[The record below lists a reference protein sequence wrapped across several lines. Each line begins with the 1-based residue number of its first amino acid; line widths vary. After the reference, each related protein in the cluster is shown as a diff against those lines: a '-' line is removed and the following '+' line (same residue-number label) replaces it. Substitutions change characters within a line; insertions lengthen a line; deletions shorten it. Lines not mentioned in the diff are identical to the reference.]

1 MALLDADTTKR
12 VKDMLADLPSA
23 VRLVAFTDDEHCD
36 YCTEIVQLITEVAD
50 TSDLVSV
57 ETYEIHRDGQKAREL
72 GVQRAPVIAIL
83 GERDYGIRFY
93 GIPSGYEF
101 STLLHG
107 IHSAGHGHAHLD
119 SSAKT
124 YLDGLKEPVDYQ
136 VFVTPTCPY
145 CPRAAVLA
153 IEMAVYSDHVNANI
167 VESAE
172 FADLADKFE
181 VMGVPLTV
189 INSKERVEG
198 AAPANM
204 VIDAMRRA
212 VA

>member
-1 MALLDADTTKR
+1 MALLDQETTTR
-12 VKDMLADLPSA
+12 VKNMLADVPNA
-23 VRLVAFTDDEHCD
+23 VSLIVFTDDQHCE
-36 YCTEIVQLITEVAD
+36 YCTEIVQLTTEVAA
-50 TSDLVSV
+50 TSDLVNV
-57 ETYEIHRDGQKAREL
+57 EIYEFHRDADKARALRIE
-72 GVQRAPVIAIL
+72 RAPAIAIV
-83 GERDYGIRFY
+83 GERDYGLRFY

-119 SSAKT
+119 VQTKT

-145 CPRAAVLA
+145 CPKAAVLA
-153 IEMAVYSDHVNANI
+153 IEMAVHSDLVNANI

-172 FADLADKFE
+172 FPDLANQFS

-198 AAPANM
+198 AAPAHM
-204 VIDAMRRA
+204 VVDAMRKA
-212 VA
+212 TA

>member
-1 MALLDADTTKR
+1 MGLLDQETTKR
-12 VKDMLADLPSA
+12 VKDMLADVPAA
-23 VRLVAFTDDEHCD
+23 VRLVVFTDDEHCE
-36 YCTEIVQLITEVAD
+36 YCTEIVQLVTEVAA

-57 ETYEIHRDGQKAREL
+57 ETYEIHRDADKARDL
-72 GVQRAPVIAIL
+72 HIDRAPALAIV
-83 GERDYGIRFY
+83 GERDYGLRFY

-119 SSAKT
+119 PQTKT
-124 YLDGLKEPVDYQ
+124 YLDGLKVPVDYQ

-145 CPRAAVLA
+145 CPKAATLA
-153 IEMAVYSDHVNANI
+153 FEMAVYSDLVNANV

-172 FADLADKFE
+172 FPDLANQFN

-189 INSKERVEG
+189 INGRERVEG
-198 AAPANM
+198 AAPAQM
-204 VIDAMRRA
+204 IVDAMRKA
-212 VA
+212 MA

>member
-1 MALLDADTTKR
+1 MALLDEATTKR
-12 VKDMLADLPSA
+12 VENMLADLPSE
-23 VRLVAFTDDEHCD
+23 VRLIVFTDDQHCE
-36 YCTEIVQLITEVAD
+36 YCTEIVQLLTEVAA

-57 ETYEIHRDGQKAREL
+57 ETYEIHRDAEKAREL
-72 GVQRAPVIAIL
+72 GIERAPVIAFL

-101 STLLHG
+101 STLLHA

-119 SSAKT
+119 SSVKT
-124 YLDGLKEPVDYQ
+124 YLDGLTEPVDYK

-153 IEMAVYSDHVNANI
+153 IEMAMYSNFVSANI
-167 VESAE
+167 IESAE
-172 FADLADKFE
+172 FADLANQFE

-189 INSKERVEG
+189 INNKERVEG

-212 VA
+212 AA